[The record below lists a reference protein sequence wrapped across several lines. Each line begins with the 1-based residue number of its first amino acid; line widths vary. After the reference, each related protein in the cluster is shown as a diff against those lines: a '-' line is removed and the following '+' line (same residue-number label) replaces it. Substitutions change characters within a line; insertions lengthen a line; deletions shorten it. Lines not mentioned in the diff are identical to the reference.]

1 LAQLRELERI
11 DAWRILEGLGVKLES
26 RLTDAISRKDLTFHR
41 IGSMF
46 CLFFASHPI
55 FDLESA
61 QRSDTKKFAQFFH
74 SCLER
79 SIYFP
84 PSQFETAFISTAHS
98 DEDIEQ
104 TARAVRE
111 ALTRL

>member
-1 LAQLRELERI
+1 L
-11 DAWRILEGLGVKLES
+11 
-26 RLTDAISRKDLTFHR
+26 HR

-46 CLFFASHPI
+46 CLFFASGPI
-55 FDLESA
+55 FDLDSA
-61 QRSDTKKFAQFFH
+61 QCSDTKRFAQFFH

-79 SIYFP
+79 GINFP

-104 TARAVRE
+104 TVRVVRE
-111 ALTRL
+111 ALEKL

>member
-1 LAQLRELERI
+1 
-11 DAWRILEGLGVKLES
+11 
-26 RLTDAISRKDLTFHR
+26 
-41 IGSMF
+41 
-46 CLFFASHPI
+46 
-55 FDLESA
+55 LESA

-79 SIYFP
+79 GTYFP

-104 TARAVRE
+104 TVRGVRA
-111 ALTRL
+111 ALTKL

>member
-1 LAQLRELERI
+1 RELERI
-11 DAWRILEGLGVKLES
+11 NGWRLLEEIGAKLENAFAS
-26 RLTDAISRKDLTFHR
+26 VISGRKLTFHR
-41 IGSMF
+41 MGSMI
-46 CLFFASHPI
+46 CLFFASAPI

-79 SIYFP
+79 GIYFP
-84 PSQFETAFISTAHS
+84 PSQFETAFISAAHS

-104 TARAVRE
+104 TARVVGE
-111 ALTRL
+111 ALASL